1 LGLDYNNVYIILE
14 QNNYMSLE
22 DMQKDVDDWVNQFKN
37 PYWPHLS
44 ILARVTEEVGE
55 LATEL
60 NDRYGGRV
68 KKPTDD
74 TKDIADEITD
84 IIFALVC
91 LANKEKINLSE
102 SWKRIM
108 DKCYGRDNERYE
120 RKSSE

>member
-1 LGLDYNNVYIILE
+1 MGLGDI
-14 QNNYMSLE
+14 
-22 DMQKDVDDWVNQFKN
+22 QKDVDDWVNQFKV

-60 NDRYGGRV
+60 NDRYGGRI

-84 IIFALVC
+84 VMFALIC
-91 LANKEKINLSE
+91 LANKENINLDE

-108 DKCYGRDNERYE
+108 DKCYGRDKDRFEKKDE
-120 RKSSE
+120 DSSK